1 MRWLYLG
8 EIKEASVECVT
19 RNIAGDPPDR
29 VVVGGVVV
37 GAPTYGHGGDFGF
50 YAVKDQRAVESFEQ
64 TFL

>member
-1 MRWLYLG
+1 MCWLCSG
-8 EIKEASVECVT
+8 EIKEASIEYVT

-29 VVVGGVVV
+29 VVVV

-64 TFL
+64 GFL